1 MPVVD
6 YLGILRAVLIQIQR
20 WLVTLTG
27 AKNTSGI
34 SPFSIPRAR
43 QADLQTSSDAAPGSY
58 EIKRYKER
66 PRASYKQLVM
76 QMVNVT
82 TNISILGY
90 RFSSFLIGSMNI
102 RWLSA
107 INCVTWC
114 ANDFDGYFERKK
126 SEAALKEMLTLFRFA
141 IAVLWEFCDPD
152 LQLSFLSFYLN
163 LHSCPEITN
172 CVCTFAHLYVTCG
185 STVR

>member
-6 YLGILRAVLIQIQR
+6 YLGILRVVFIQIQR

-27 AKNTSGI
+27 AKKTSGI

-43 QADLQTSSDAAPGSY
+43 QADLQTSLDAAPGSY
-58 EIKRYKER
+58 EIKRNKER
-66 PRASYKQLVM
+66 PMASYKQLVM
-76 QMVNVT
+76 QMVNVA

-90 RFSSFLIGSMNI
+90 RFSSFLIGSMNL

-114 ANDFDGYFERKK
+114 ANDFDGYFEKKK

-141 IAVLWEFCDPD
+141 IAVLWEFCHPD
-152 LQLSFLSFYLN
+152 L
-163 LHSCPEITN
+163 
-172 CVCTFAHLYVTCG
+172 
-185 STVR
+185 

>member
-27 AKNTSGI
+27 AKEKSGI
-34 SPFSIPRAR
+34 SPFSIPRKR
-43 QADLQTSSDAAPGSY
+43 QADLQTSLDAAPGSY

-76 QMVNVT
+76 QMVNVA

-90 RFSSFLIGSMNI
+90 RFSIFLIGSMNL

-107 INCVTWC
+107 INCVTLC
-114 ANDFDGYFERKK
+114 VNDFDGYFKK
-126 SEAALKEMLTLFRFA
+126 KKWSRIKRNVNSFSFCHRSFVR
-141 IAVLWEFCDPD
+141 ILWSRPPIIIP
-152 LQLSFLSFYLN
+152 QFLSQ
-163 LHSCPEITN
+163 
-172 CVCTFAHLYVTCG
+172 FALM
-185 STVR
+185 SWNN

>member
-20 WLVTLTG
+20 WLLTLTC
-27 AKNTSGI
+27 AKQISGI

-43 QADLQTSSDAAPGSY
+43 QLVIQTSSDTPPGSY

-76 QMVNVT
+76 QMVNVA

-90 RFSSFLIGSMNI
+90 RFSSFLFGSINL

-107 INCVTWC
+107 INGVTWC
-114 ANDFDGYFERKK
+114 ANDFDGYFEKK
-126 SEAALKEMLTLFRFA
+126 KWSRIKRNVNSCSFCHRSFVR
-141 IAVLWEFCDPD
+141 ILWSRPPIIIP
-152 LQLSFLSFYLN
+152 QFLSQ
-163 LHSCPEITN
+163 
-172 CVCTFAHLYVTCG
+172 FALMSWNH
-185 STVR
+185 